1 MLFQRSL
8 RRALAHDA
16 LNISQSAAYSAM
28 VALFPALIVASAV
41 VGLLPDSAPIRFELA
56 VFFDRVL
63 PSDVSPLLAS
73 YFSVTEHTATSGRA
87 LVVAILVSITGAS
100 SVIATFMEGVRRA
113 YELPSDCF
121 TFWQRRGRA
130 LALVPMSL
138 IPLAAAS
145 ILVVFGH
152 YLSRW
157 LATYSMPQARTLV
170 YVTALLIRW
179 SVSLAGSVGVIALLY
194 HMSTPI
200 RQRWGRTLPGAI
212 LATVM
217 WFLSHPCLRLVRHA
231 LCQLLARLWVARR
244 RHRPSVL
251 ALHHLAQRSQR
262 RRVQRPDRRRARRRE
277 TGAQVLRTRTED
289 LICRQGLTPYPA
301 SVHPLQA
308 M

>member
-1 MLFQRSL
+1 MHRALRIPVLFQRSL

-217 WFLSHPCLRLVRHA
+217 WFLSTLVFGWYVTRYANYSRVYGSLGAGIA
-231 LCQLLARLWVARR
+231 LLFWLYIISL
-244 RHRPSVL
+244 SVL
-251 ALHHLAQRSQR
+251 SGAEFNAQIAAVLDGAKPALKSSEP
-262 RRVQRPDRRRARRRE
+262 RPK
-277 TGAQVLRTRTED
+277 T
-289 LICRQGLTPYPA
+289 
-301 SVHPLQA
+301 
-308 M
+308 

>member
-8 RRALAHDA
+8 SRALAHDA

-87 LVVAILVSITGAS
+87 LVIAILVSVTGAS

-113 YELPSDCF
+113 YELPPDCF

-130 LALVPMSL
+130 LALVPLSL
-138 IPLAAAS
+138 IPLAVSS

-157 LATYSMPQARTLV
+157 LAMYAMPEARTLV
-170 YVTALLIRW
+170 YAIALLIRW
-179 SVSLAGSVGVIALLY
+179 SVSLAGSVGLIALLY
-194 HMSTPI
+194 HMGTPI
-200 RQRWGRTLPGAI
+200 RQKWGRTLPGAV
-212 LATVM
+212 LATLM
-217 WFLSHPCLRLVRHA
+217 WFVSTLVFGWYVTRFANYSRVYGSLGAGIA
-231 LCQLLARLWVARR
+231 LLFWLYLISL
-244 RHRPSVL
+244 SVL
-251 ALHHLAQRSQR
+251 SGAEFNAQIAAALDGSEPAIKSSE
-262 RRVQRPDRRRARRRE
+262 P
-277 TGAQVLRTRTED
+277 
-289 LICRQGLTPYPA
+289 GLKA
-301 SVHPLQA
+301 
-308 M
+308 